1 MFNLSGRVVVWVKLE
16 QYHLS
21 FGLWKIFEKY
31 SHFGQMGAFRVFQRS
46 LLTDII
52 FPSPAAVLDAD
63 LIWRKSM
70 ILTSCLTNVG
80 PGRADQS
87 LSASFLT
94 SPATELCVHTHR
106 LLGYI
111 FPDILPLRL
120 MMRRHIPQLLL
131 FAQLAQ
137 LRNQE
142 IGHYPQMSF
151 ICGVVYFECVI

>member
-1 MFNLSGRVVVWVKLE
+1 
-16 QYHLS
+16 
-21 FGLWKIFEKY
+21 
-31 SHFGQMGAFRVFQRS
+31 MGAFRVFQRS

-52 FPSPAAVLDAD
+52 FPSPSAVLDAD

-70 ILTSCLTNVG
+70 ILTSCLTNVR
-80 PGRADQS
+80 PDRADQG

-94 SPATELCVHTHR
+94 CPATELCVHTHR

-111 FPDILPLRL
+111 FPDILPRRL

-131 FAQLAQ
+131 FARLAQ

-142 IGHYPQMSF
+142 IGHCPQMSF
-151 ICGVVYFECVI
+151 VCRVVYFDFFTETAVTPERKVEKSIPRWEINRHAEG